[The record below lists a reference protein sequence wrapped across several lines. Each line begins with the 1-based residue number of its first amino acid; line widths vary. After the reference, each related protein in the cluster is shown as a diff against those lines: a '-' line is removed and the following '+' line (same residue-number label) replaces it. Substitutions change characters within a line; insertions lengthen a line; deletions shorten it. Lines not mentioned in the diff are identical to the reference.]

1 METLFLDTNVVIR
14 YVTNDDPGMAQ
25 RSRDLLKQAELGS
38 LALIVSES
46 VVVEVVQVLSSPKLY
61 NLPRERVAQTV
72 SAILGLRG
80 LKTLGKQTLLRALD
94 LWATASVDFVDALS
108 VAQMERQKIGTIA
121 SFDRD
126 FDRFPRIT
134 RREP

>member
-126 FDRFPRIT
+126 FDRFPGIT